1 MKKNIKFI
9 IFTLLLVCLIL
20 CLLIIKFCVKEPETK
35 NCNNF
40 ELETLVNEIN
50 LATNNKFAAPLD
62 NDMSMYAPIVF
73 SMETNYVFSHR
84 DDDISRDYFIIAQ
97 NLGETEM
104 FELENFV
111 KTNNE
116 LYTDNQIKMETHG
129 GYTYVIFSEEYDSI
143 IEGIIR
149 SYVYCD

>member
-9 IFTLLLVCLIL
+9 IFALLLVCLIL
-20 CLLIIKFCVKEPETK
+20 CLLIIKFCIKEPEIK
-35 NCNNF
+35 KCNNF

-50 LATNNKFAAPLD
+50 LATNNKFIAPLD
-62 NDMSMYAPIVF
+62 NAMSMYVPVVF

-84 DDDISRDYFIIAQ
+84 DGDISKEYFIIAQ
-97 NLGETEM
+97 NLSETEM
-104 FELENFV
+104 FDLESFV
-111 KTNNE
+111 ETNNG
-116 LYTDNQIKMETHG
+116 LYSDNQIKMETHG
-129 GYTYVIFSEEYDSI
+129 EYTYVIFSIEYDSI